1 MKACHFTLFTLRSE
15 HLGLGFYTT
24 KTDAAVARRDDLRE
38 RVLASLCALFGDMIG
53 FDFSINRPFES
64 QVLQSCT
71 GGSFSSIGLQFFAE
85 FSHYY

>member
-1 MKACHFTLFTLRSE
+1 MTAFHFSLFTLRSE

-24 KTDAAVARRDDLRE
+24 QMDAAVARRDDLRE
-38 RVLASLCALFGDMIG
+38 RVLTSLWAPFGDMIG

-71 GGSFSSIGLQFFAE
+71 GGSFSSIGLQLFAE